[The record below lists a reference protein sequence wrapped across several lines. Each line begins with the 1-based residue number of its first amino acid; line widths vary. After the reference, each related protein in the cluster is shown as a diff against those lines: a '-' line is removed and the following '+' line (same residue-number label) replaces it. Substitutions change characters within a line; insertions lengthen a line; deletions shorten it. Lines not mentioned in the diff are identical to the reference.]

1 MLNLEGG
8 QFKVGMYIRLSREDG
23 DKQESESIGNQRNII
38 KRFLEEN
45 DLGFVDEYVDDG
57 VSGTTFDRKG
67 FNRLVQDIESKRIN
81 MVVTKDLSRLGRDYI
96 KTGYYLENYF
106 PEKNVRYVAILD
118 GIDTYLDS
126 TNNDISPFKAIMNDM
141 YAKDIS
147 KKIKSVFKEKQ
158 KSGQFLGS
166 IPPYGYKL
174 SETEKGKLEIDNY
187 SADIV
192 REIFKMYA
200 QGHGSIDI
208 MNHLNK
214 KGILNPS
221 SYHKTKYKKKPS
233 NKWNQITILSM
244 LRNQVYIGNTVQNKK
259 RKISYKCKKVVD
271 NPVEQWIV
279 VENTHEAIIDD
290 ETFRKVE
297 LMLKSKDTSKY
308 TKHEYLFKG
317 LLKCYHCGRNLQMAQ
332 KGRSMYPYINCIGHE
347 KRGKHPI
354 SMNYWKFEENI
365 LEVIRNICKMYLD
378 ETIFVEAYKNYKN
391 NYISL
396 LDEYQKKLVEI
407 ETKVQNINSNVDK
420 MYMDKLNGIISTDD
434 YMRFYNRF
442 AEEKKD
448 LVEKKYEMQQK
459 IRSIK
464 EKENENIDFVQ
475 IKEIINEFLNM
486 KQVDKV
492 LIYRLIN
499 YIEIDTNK
507 NIYIHFNFN
516 HLNIISDSVSINDGK
531 IEYEQILKIG

>member
-1 MLNLEGG
+1 MLNLSNQ

-67 FNRLVQDIESKRIN
+67 FNRLIQDIESKRIN
-81 MVVTKDLSRLGRDYI
+81 MIVTKDLSRLGRDYI

-200 QGHGSIDI
+200 EGHGSIDI

-221 SYHKTKYKKKPS
+221 SYHQTKYKKKPS
-233 NKWNQITILSM
+233 SKWNQITILSI
-244 LRNQVYIGNTVQNKK
+244 LRNQAYIGNTVQNKK

-279 VENTHEAIIDD
+279 VKNTHEAIIDD
-290 ETFRKVE
+290 ETFKKVE

-391 NYISL
+391 NYINL
-396 LDEYQKKLVEI
+396 LDEYQKRLFEI
-407 ETKVQNINSNVDK
+407 ESKAQNINSNIDK
-420 MYMDKLNGIISTDD
+420 MYMDKLNGIITADD
-434 YMRFYNRF
+434 YMRFYSRF
-442 AEEKKD
+442 AEEKKE
-448 LVEKKYEMQQK
+448 LAEKKYELQQK

-464 EKENENIDFVQ
+464 EKEDENIDCIQ
-475 IKEIINEFLNM
+475 IKKIVSEFLKM

-516 HLNIISDSVSINDGK
+516 HLNIISDTVSINDGK
-531 IEYEQILKIG
+531 IEYEQILKTG

>member
-1 MLNLEGG
+1 MLNLEDK
-8 QFKVGMYIRLSREDG
+8 QFRVGMYIRLSREDG

-38 KRFLEEN
+38 KRFLKEK
-45 DLGFVDEYVDDG
+45 DLDFVDEYVDDG

-67 FNRLVQDIESKRIN
+67 FNRLIQDIEAKRIN

-221 SYHKTKYKKKPS
+221 SYHQTKYKKKPS

-290 ETFRKVE
+290 KTFRKVE
-297 LMLKSKDTSKY
+297 LMLKSKDTSKH

-391 NYISL
+391 NYINL
-396 LDEYQKKLVEI
+396 LDEYQKRLIEI
-407 ETKVQNINSNVDK
+407 ESKAQNINSNVDK

-459 IRSIK
+459 IRTIK
-464 EKENENIDFVQ
+464 EKEDENIDSVQ
-475 IKEIINEFLNM
+475 IKGIINEFLNM

-516 HLNIISDSVSINDGK
+516 HLNIISDSVSINDGRV
-531 IEYEQILKIG
+531 EYEQILKIG

>member
-1 MLNLEGG
+1 MLNLEDK
-8 QFKVGMYIRLSREDG
+8 QFRVGMYIRLSREDG

-38 KRFLEEN
+38 KRFLKEK
-45 DLGFVDEYVDDG
+45 DLDFVDEYVDDG

-67 FNRLVQDIESKRIN
+67 FNRLIQDIEAKRIN

-208 MNHLNK
+208 MNHLNR

-221 SYHKTKYKKKPS
+221 SYHQTKYKKKPS
-233 NKWNQITILSM
+233 NKWNQITVLSM

-271 NPVEQWIV
+271 NPVEQWII

-378 ETIFVEAYKNYKN
+378 ETIFVETYKNYKN

-407 ETKVQNINSNVDK
+407 ESKVQNINSNVDK
-420 MYMDKLNGIISTDD
+420 MYMDKLNGIVSTDD

-459 IRSIK
+459 IRTIK
-464 EKENENIDFVQ
+464 EKEDENIDSVQ
-475 IKEIINEFLNM
+475 IKGIINEFLNM
-486 KQVDKV
+486 KQIDKV

-531 IEYEQILKIG
+531 IEYEQILKTG